1 MRRMTTWCGVT
12 VALVL
17 ALGLA
22 ACKSSNKR
30 CTDCAPTTPTP
41 IADAAFPPDAPSY
54 PPPPMVPEPVGVS
67 PSQLAAAEDRAALE
81 GQRRAEAEAQLR
93 LEQQRAT
100 DAQRAL
106 EAERRRLVDFQN
118 SMPPAQPVRTEPAM
132 PEVDRVE
139 MLVADLRARS
149 NAEVLRE
156 GDMVVM
162 RVTNGFKAG
171 SDLLKK
177 DVQLITALNAAAD
190 ALERYEGAS
199 VAVVGHS
206 DGDPIKASKDRWKS
220 NDELSLARAQ
230 RVASVLSSNGVN
242 PDRISIDG
250 RGAREPLVSPER
262 SATDKAR
269 NRRVEIMIRL

>member
-12 VALVL
+12 ATLVL
-17 ALGLA
+17 ALGLG

-30 CTDCAPTTPTP
+30 CTDCAPSTPAPLAYTEFP
-41 IADAAFPPDAPSY
+41 ADSPSY
-54 PPPPMVPEPVGVS
+54 PPPPMIPEQSGPTS
-67 PSQLAAAEDRAALE
+67 AQLAAAQDQAMLE
-81 GQRRAEAEAQLR
+81 SQRRQDAEAQLR
-93 LEQQRAT
+93 LEQQRAD

-106 EAERRRLVDFQN
+106 EAERRRLVDRQN
-118 SMPPAQPVRTEPAM
+118 ATPPAPVRETPIM

-149 NAEVLRE
+149 NAEIIRE
-156 GDMVVM
+156 GDMVIM
-162 RVTNGFKAG
+162 RITNGFKAG
-171 SDLLKK
+171 SDLLKT

-190 ALERYEGAS
+190 ALERHDGAS
-199 VAVVGHS
+199 VAVVGHT
-206 DGDPIKASKDRWKS
+206 DGDQIKISKWKS

-250 RGAREPLVSPER
+250 RGSREPLASPER
-262 SATDKAR
+262 NATDKAR
-269 NRRVEIMIRL
+269 NRRVEIMIHL